1 VKKIKVAEQVTHRF
15 PLEKINDAFD
25 LLRRHDES
33 ALRSIVIP

>member
-1 VKKIKVAEQVTHRF
+1 VKELVTQKF

-25 LLRRHDES
+25 LLRSHDEN